1 MRHIWTLLA
10 AIIIGPLAW
19 VLIAF
24 GQDRSAEAFAKA
36 QSSGAFHTGDF
47 VRPLL
52 YLAAAGVLLGLIGTL
67 RFSPLGAV
75 LTGAVY
81 VASYV
86 ALLIDPKGLLDQ
98 FKHNLS
104 VFGQKA
110 DPTTPVQTGTTLVIG
125 AVLLVSVVSVA
136 RWRRWPRPAT
146 EDVDL
151 GPARDVTPFITSTSP
166 APRTPEPD
174 PSPVGFA
181 TPSATSSTSPTSP
194 ATATVPAETG
204 AMTATWPKEE
214 PDRTA
219 PAAEPPQ
226 TGQTGSPWATPLRN
240 GSEEP
245 PR

>member
-1 MRHIWTLLA
+1 MRHIWTLIA
-10 AIIIGPLAW
+10 AVVIGPLAW

-52 YLAAAGVLLGLIGTL
+52 YLAAAGLLLGLIGTL
-67 RFSPLGAV
+67 RFSPLGST

-110 DPTTPVQTGTTLVIG
+110 DPTTPVQTGTTLIVG
-125 AVLLVSVVSVA
+125 AVLLVSVVSAA
-136 RWRRWPRPAT
+136 RWRRWPRPVT
-146 EDVDL
+146 DEPDL
-151 GPARDVTPFITSTSP
+151 GPARDVTPFITSASP
-166 APRTPEPD
+166 RPGATEPE

-181 TPSATSSTSPTSP
+181 SPSGSPSTSS
-194 ATATVPAETG
+194 ATATVPAETS
-204 AMTATWPKEE
+204 ATTATWPTEE
-214 PDRTA
+214 PA
-219 PAAEPPQ
+219 PAPEPPQ
-226 TGQTGSPWATPLRN
+226 TGPSGSPWSTPLRN
-240 GSEEP
+240 GQEEP
-245 PR
+245 PK